1 MMTFYH
7 ICATIKSM
15 DLHSIRKA
23 NIKNK
28 RVLLRADFNVPIA
41 RLRAAR
47 GQARRMVADD
57 FRIRQTIP
65 TIRLLL
71 RRHNGIVLITH
82 LGRPN
87 NAKHETR
94 NMRQEILSVQP
105 IARYLS
111 RILRKKIHFIKD
123 PFSRDGLRAIRT
135 LKPGEIAMI
144 ENIRFWKGEEQNS
157 HVFAKQ
163 LACLGD
169 VFVNDAFG
177 ASHRAHASV
186 TGITKFLPSYAGLLL
201 EKEVQTLERVM
212 KRPGRPYLAILGGVK
227 IADKLPLLLRFLRDA
242 DGILLAGALANT
254 VLAKTGFQVGRSH
267 KDSSFRNTE
276 RLYQNRK
283 ILFPC
288 DAVVAKKLREGTK
301 TRIRKIGE
309 VARDEMILDLGPKTL
324 ELFSQSMRGAK
335 TIVWNGPVG
344 MTDYKT
350 FSAGT
355 IALAKALK
363 KIRAFKVV
371 GGGDTVAVLRKYNL
385 LSGFSHVST
394 GGGAMLEFLVGKKLP
409 GVEALKQ
416 LHN

>member
-1 MMTFYH
+1 M
-7 ICATIKSM
+7 KSV
-15 DLHSIRKA
+15 DLHCGMRSIKKTV
-23 NIKNK
+23 IKTK
-28 RVLLRADFNVPIA
+28 RVLLRVDFNVPIA
-41 RLRAAR
+41 RGR
-47 GQARRMVADD
+47 VADD

-71 RRHNGIVLITH
+71 KRRNALVLVTH
-82 LGRPN
+82 FGRPN
-87 NAKHETR
+87 NKKYETR
-94 NMRQEILSVQP
+94 NTPNKSLRDLTGQVRHKMFSVRP
-105 IARYLS
+105 IARHLS
-111 RILRKKIHFIKD
+111 RLLKKKVWFVPD
-123 PFSRDGLRAIRT
+123 PFSSKGLRAIRA
-135 LKPGEIAMI
+135 LKPGEIVII

-157 HVFAKQ
+157 PVFAKK
-163 LACLGD
+163 LAGLGE

-186 TGITKFLPSYAGLLL
+186 AGITKFLPSYAGVLL
-201 EKEVQTLERVM
+201 EEEIQTLERVM
-212 KRPGRPYLAILGGVK
+212 KRPLRPFLAILGGVK
-227 IADKLPLLLRFLRDA
+227 IADKLPLLIRFLRDA
-242 DGILLAGALANT
+242 DGILLSGALANT
-254 VLAKTGFQVGRSH
+254 VLARAGFTVGRSH
-267 KDSSFRNTE
+267 IDSSFRNTA

-301 TRIRKIGE
+301 TRIREIGE

-344 MTDYKT
+344 MTDFET

-355 IALAKALK
+355 VAIAKALK
-363 KIRAFKVV
+363 KIHAFKVV

-394 GGGAMLEFLVGKKLP
+394 GGGAMLEFLAGKKLP
-409 GVEALKQ
+409 GVEALK
-416 LHN
+416 NEK